1 MMFFFFS
8 LTNIQLYVGIFDHVG
23 VVRIYINSVLYGIC
37 KFIKMHQKQVFLCN
51 ENEIYWCLFDCYKK
65 NFLKSFF
72 KYLYIKTGFLVLN
85 HWKHKDKKEV
95 MYNNWCTLTKIFQE
109 TWWKAP
115 FIVLTLNSLHEK
127 IYYMYLFKHRVLTI

>member
-1 MMFFFFS
+1 MMFFFP

-65 NFLKSFF
+65 
-72 KYLYIKTGFLVLN
+72 I
-85 HWKHKDKKEV
+85 
-95 MYNNWCTLTKIFQE
+95 
-109 TWWKAP
+109 
-115 FIVLTLNSLHEK
+115 
-127 IYYMYLFKHRVLTI
+127 